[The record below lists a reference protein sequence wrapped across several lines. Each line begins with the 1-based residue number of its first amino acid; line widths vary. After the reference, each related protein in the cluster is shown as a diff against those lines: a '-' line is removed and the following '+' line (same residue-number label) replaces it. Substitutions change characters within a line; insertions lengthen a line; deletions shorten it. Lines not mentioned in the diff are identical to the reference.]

1 MRCVRLAQQWAA
13 LAATMLVG
21 GGCASV
27 SVSASADRKPSARLA
42 SAVRDPILQ
51 DIPKPAGF
59 QLAAD
64 RSIFWQR
71 GRWRM
76 GKCEYEGPTDPT
88 AVKRFYEQYMPSAG
102 FTLRERSLD
111 NGEYKL
117 RFESETEVCVIRIA
131 RKRGRTRVLLEIAP
145 QSRGSAETPKPKAPL
160 RRPG

>member
-1 MRCVRLAQQWAA
+1 MRSVVLAQLWVTLTAAA
-13 LAATMLVG
+13 LVS
-21 GGCASV
+21 GGCNSV
-27 SVSASADRKPSARLA
+27 SMSASAGREPAARLA
-42 SAVRDPILQ
+42 SAVRDPVLQ

-88 AVKRFYEQYMPSAG
+88 GVKRFYEQYMPSAG

-145 QSRGSAETPKPKAPL
+145 QSRGAAETPQPKALL